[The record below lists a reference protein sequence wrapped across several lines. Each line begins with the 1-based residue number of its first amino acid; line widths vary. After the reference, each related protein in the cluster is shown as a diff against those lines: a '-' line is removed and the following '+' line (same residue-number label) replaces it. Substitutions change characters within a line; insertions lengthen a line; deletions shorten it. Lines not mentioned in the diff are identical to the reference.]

1 MKLTPAQRQAV
12 EHRGSNL
19 LVAASAGSGKTEVL
33 AQRCVD
39 LIADPHKRCGIDRL
53 LVVTFTRA
61 AAAELRVRVAD
72 MLRRRAQGLPQ
83 TDMRDHLRQQALLV
97 DAADIGTIDAWCGR
111 IVREHFAPAGIDP
124 AFAVLSEQEAW
135 LLRDEVLEGLFEWI
149 YAADDGPAAA
159 ARDWIERHNRPSD
172 EFLRS
177 LILELN
183 AYREHLVDPDQWFA
197 QQLNAYNR
205 TEPELRVDA
214 ERLLAESLAA
224 ECRFQHDQMAE
235 LVAGAAGPLSGKLGC
250 YRAAL
255 ADWCER
261 LADPQRL
268 TGVLDEVS
276 RFRFARLAGNSA
288 AGDAEL
294 LKEVQERWL
303 KRRLK
308 VRWDSGVIET
318 VVANAGTTAA
328 LIVTLLRLEARFRE
342 MLAAAKQQRA
352 VYEFADVLRM
362 ALNLLGTPTEA
373 GPRERTPIAR
383 ALQQRY
389 EHILVDEF
397 QDTSPV
403 QVEILRLVARDEPGK
418 SNRFMVG
425 DIKQSIYGFRQ
436 AEPRLFVELIRALET
451 DSEEGQVRP
460 LSDNFR
466 SHSDLLEGLNRL
478 FAMLFDPQ
486 LGGTPYGKAEEL
498 QAQRDDIPNPAWD
511 NQPRIELYLLEAPR
525 GRRAA
530 TADDSEADQ
539 VPLEQIERET
549 LVAAQAVRRLL
560 DAGAQI
566 PERGED
572 GRIRLRPLRL
582 ADIVILLRSAK
593 QNAAIVAATL
603 RKAGIPALAA
613 GRESIL
619 ESVEVGDV
627 RNALTLLVNRR
638 QDVPLAAYLR
648 GPMGGLSAAELLEV
662 RQASA
667 GGDFHDAVER
677 YRQAGAN
684 PTLTAKLNTA
694 IEQLDRWLIA
704 AREKELPALIRQI
717 LRETGLLFFAQA
729 LPGGEHRVATL
740 RALENLAAELT
751 ADGRAGLAE
760 FVEHLEA
767 LSDQELSAA
776 APLAAGEQVVQVMT
790 IHAAK
795 GLEFPVVFLLN
806 SGAEFSRQRRTGRSV
821 CHQDCGIGLR
831 FADRLSRSELA
842 SAAHSVI
849 ATQTAKRELE
859 EELRLLYVAATR
871 ARERLFILGHTEP
884 GTWETL
890 RSRYAARG
898 SPPPL
903 IARLN
908 ARSMLEWVMLSTAA
922 SGSDQADRAG
932 KRLVQV
938 ATHDSNAISAAQA
951 ERPAEQP
958 PTLTWQPADE
968 QWMQEARSLLSAEV
982 NTTSAALPAVLSVSA
997 LKELADRRWTED
1009 TPRVVAVEAPPLRTP
1024 AFALAEP
1031 RIDGRTVGVAC
1042 HRFLQ
1047 HADLARLGSAEA
1059 VREQVAAMVSAG
1071 RLPTAEADLVPV
1083 ADLVWFGTTS
1093 EAALLA
1099 KHTDS
1104 CRREIPFVYALPVED
1119 IGERIIVRGIID
1131 CLVELPDGLLIFD
1144 YKTDRIPDAAAWQG
1158 RVAGYTVQLQLYAA
1172 AAADIF
1178 ARPVKRALLVFLHGR
1193 KVLDVPLEIPALRAM
1208 LGG

>member
-1 MKLTPAQRQAV
+1 MKLTPAQHQAV

-39 LIADPHKRCGIDRL
+39 LIADLHNPCAIDRL

-72 MLRRRAQGLPQ
+72 MLRSRAQTLRQ
-83 TDMRDHLRQQALLV
+83 TDLRDHLRHQALLV

-124 AFAVLSEQEAW
+124 AFAVLSEQEAL
-135 LLRDEVLEGLFEWI
+135 LLRGEVLEELFEWI
-149 YAADDGPAAA
+149 YTADDEPAA
-159 ARDWIERHNRPSD
+159 ARDWIDRHNRPSD
-172 EFLRS
+172 EFLRM

-183 AYREHLVDPDQWFA
+183 AYREHLINPDQWFA
-197 QQLNAYNR
+197 RQLSAYSRAEPAIQADAQQ
-205 TEPELRVDA
+205 
-214 ERLLAESLAA
+214 LLAEALRA
-224 ECRFQHDQMAE
+224 ECRFQHEQMAE
-235 LVAGAAGPLSGKLGC
+235 LVASAASPLSKELGR

-255 ADWCER
+255 ADWCEG

-268 TGVLDEVS
+268 AGVLDEVS
-276 RFRFARLAGNSA
+276 RFRFAKLASNTE
-288 AGDAEL
+288 AGDAAL
-294 LKEVQERWL
+294 LKEVQERWF

-308 VRWDSGVIET
+308 ERWDSGVIQA

-362 ALNLLGTPTEA
+362 ALDLLGTPTEA
-373 GPRERTPIAR
+373 GPRARTPIAR

-403 QVEILRLVARDEPGK
+403 QVEILCLVARDEPGK

-436 AEPRLFVELIRALET
+436 AEPRLFAELIQAFET
-451 DSEEGQVRP
+451 GSEQGQVRP

-478 FAMLFDPQ
+478 FAMLFDPE
-486 LGGTPYGKAEEL
+486 LGGTAYGRAEEL

-511 NQPRIELYLLEAPR
+511 NKPRIELHLLEAAR

-530 TADDSEADQ
+530 VADDSEADQ
-539 VPLEQIERET
+539 VPLERIEREA
-549 LVAAQAVRRLL
+549 LVAAQAIRRLL
-560 DAGAQI
+560 DAGAQV
-566 PERGED
+566 PERGEGD
-572 GRIRLRPLRL
+572 RIKLRPLRL

-603 RKAGIPALAA
+603 RDAGIPALAT

-619 ESVEVGDV
+619 ESIEVSDV
-627 RNALTLLVNRR
+627 RHALTLLVNRR

-648 GPMGGLSAAELLEV
+648 GPMGGLSAAELLDI
-662 RQASA
+662 RQASP

-677 YRQAGAN
+677 YRQAGPD
-684 PTLTAKLNTA
+684 PTLTARLGTA
-694 IEQLDRWLIA
+694 TEQLDRWLVA
-704 AREKELPALIRQI
+704 AREKELPALIRRI
-717 LRETGLLFFAQA
+717 LRETGLVFFAQA

-767 LSDQELSAA
+767 LSDQELSPA
-776 APLAAGEQVVQVMT
+776 APVAAGEEVIQVMT

-806 SGAEFSRQRRTGRSV
+806 SGAEFSRQRRTGRSL
-821 CHQDCGIGLR
+821 CDQDGGIGLR
-831 FADRLSRSELA
+831 FTDRLSRTELA
-842 SAAHSVI
+842 SAAHGVI
-849 ATQTAKRELE
+849 ATRTAKRELE

-871 ARERLFILGHTEP
+871 ARERLFILGHSEP
-884 GTWETL
+884 GSWEAM
-890 RSRYAARG
+890 RSRYATRG
-898 SPPPL
+898 WPPPL

-908 ARSMLEWVMLSTAA
+908 AHSMLEWVMLSTAA
-922 SGSDQADRAG
+922 SDGDQVDQVG
-932 KRLVQV
+932 KRLVQI
-938 ATHDSNAISAAQA
+938 ATYDSNAITAAQG
-951 ERPAEQP
+951 ERPAQVT
-958 PTLTWQPADE
+958 PTAMWHPTDE
-968 QWMQEARSLLSAEV
+968 QWLQRARSLLTAELD
-982 NTTSAALPAVLSVSA
+982 TRSAALPAVLSVSA
-997 LKELADRRWTED
+997 LKELADRRGTED
-1009 TPRVVAVEAPPLRTP
+1009 TPRAVASEAAPLRAPT
-1024 AFALAEP
+1024 FGLTEP
-1031 RIDGRTVGVAC
+1031 SADGRTVGVAC

-1059 VREQVAAMVSAG
+1059 VREQIAAMVSAG
-1071 RLPTAEADLVPV
+1071 RLPEAEADLVPV
-1083 ADLVWFGTTS
+1083 ADLVWFGTTP
-1093 EAALLA
+1093 EASLLA
-1099 KHTDS
+1099 EHTRN
-1104 CRREIPFVYALPVED
+1104 CRREVPFVYALPVED
-1119 IGERIIVRGIID
+1119 LGERIIVRGIID
-1131 CLVELPDGLLIFD
+1131 CLVELPDGLLILD
-1144 YKTDRIPDAAAWQG
+1144 YKTDRIPDAATWEE
-1158 RVAGYTVQLQLYAA
+1158 RVAGYTVQLQLYAG

-1178 ARPVKRALLVFLHGR
+1178 ARSVKRALLVFLHGR
-1193 KVLDVPLEIPALRAM
+1193 KAVSYTHLTLPTSDLV
-1208 LGG
+1208 